1 MATDDNAVP
10 GLILGPMLRYVSE
23 TEATIWVETD
33 RACQVEILGRRAE
46 TFEVA
51 GHHYGLVVIDGLEP
65 GREHEYQV
73 SLDGAV
79 RWPLPDGGWPASVLR
94 TLDPGRAVRLAFG
107 SCRAIKIAPRRRP
120 ARAAAQADQ
129 AQLDLTRADPA
140 QMDALAACAL
150 TLCETE
156 RDEWPDVLLMI
167 GDQVYADNPGPGTRA
182 FIAGRRDPASP
193 PVSEVADFEEYCALY
208 REAWS
213 DPPVRWLLSV
223 VPTAMIFDDHD
234 VHDDWNISGAWRRE
248 YGAKPWWRSRIEG
261 AYMSYWIYQH
271 LGNLSPA
278 ELGADETWEQV
289 RRGQRAEV
297 LRDLARRADERAP
310 GIRWSFRRT
319 FGKVRVVVVDSRSR
333 RVVDEGKRL
342 MADEG
347 EWQWV
352 TESVSG
358 DWEHVVLATSVPP
371 LLPRGIHAL
380 EAWSEAVSDGAWGKR
395 FARFGERLRQ
405 ALDLEHWPAFGAS
418 FVQLEQLLTGLATG
432 AHGEPPASVTI
443 ISGDIHHSYLA
454 AVDLP
459 AGTRPRTALYEAVCS
474 PFHQTMPLMMQRGQR
489 LASTKT
495 GGLIGAAAARVAGAV
510 PPAIRWRITQGPWFE
525 NMLATLEYDGRA
537 ASIRFDRTSDAS
549 SGRPR
554 LTSAQETRLSPGVN
568 PASRR

>member
-1 MATDDNAVP
+1 MATDDNAVS

-33 RACQVEILGRRAE
+33 RACQVEILGRRAQ

-65 GREHEYQV
+65 GSEHEYQV

-79 RWPLPDGGWPASVLR
+79 QWPVPDGGFPASVLR
-94 TLDPGRAVRLAFG
+94 TLDPGRPVRLAFG
-107 SCRAIKIAPRRRP
+107 SCRAIKVAPRRRP
-120 ARAAAQADQ
+120 ARAAQ
-129 AQLDLTRADPA
+129 ADPA
-140 QMDALAACAL
+140 HVDALAACAL
-150 TLCETE
+150 TLRETT

-167 GDQVYADNPGPGTRA
+167 GDQVYADNPGPDTRA
-182 FIAGRRDPASP
+182 FIARRRDPASL
-193 PVSEVADFEEYCALY
+193 PVNEVADFEEYCALY

-213 DPPVRWLLSV
+213 DPLVRWLLSV

-278 ELGADETWEQV
+278 ELGADEIWGQV

-342 MADEG
+342 MTDEG

-380 EAWSEAVSDGAWGKR
+380 EAWNEAVSDGVWGKR
-395 FARFGERLRQ
+395 FSRFGERLRQ
-405 ALDLEHWPAFGAS
+405 AFDLEHWPAFGAS

-432 AHGEPPASVTI
+432 AHGEPPASLTI

-459 AGTRPRTALYEAVCS
+459 AGTHSRTAIYEAVCS
-474 PFHQTMPLMMQRGQR
+474 PFHQTMPPIMQRGQR

-495 GGLIGAAAARVAGAV
+495 GGLIGAALARLAGAV
-510 PPAIRWRITQGPWFE
+510 PPAIRWRITRGPWFE
-525 NMLATLEYDGRA
+525 NTLATLEYGDRA
-537 ASIRFDRTSDAS
+537 ASVRFDRTTDAS
-549 SGRPR
+549 SGSPR
-554 LTSAQETRLSPGVN
+554 LTSACETRLS
-568 PASRR
+568 